1 MSAQHLTGWRL
12 SAGDEHTVFDG
23 RSERLVSVPCGGMSG
38 RTFAEAADCTRLIAA
53 APELLAALEDA
64 RATIVIM
71 RGNVLTEIGKCAD
84 PSESRWAGV
93 PDELEKRI
101 KKIDAAIA
109 KVRGAS

>member
-53 APELLAALEDA
+53 APELLEDVVALVAIVQHLQAHPNDALDEHHCDALDKA
-64 RATIVIM
+64 RALLQEQ
-71 RGNVLTEIGKCAD
+71 GQ
-84 PSESRWAGV
+84 
-93 PDELEKRI
+93 
-101 KKIDAAIA
+101 
-109 KVRGAS
+109 